1 MLGDPT
7 RDLKPRGVEHQQ
19 VRPGWKVWLP
29 GPDTASE
36 PCCDIEVRPGM
47 VAAGGAAAVEEGE
60 HRPGVSECVAESRE
74 RQAARQCH
82 LLDRVH
88 ERQSTVARAGAAH
101 R

>member
-1 MLGDPT
+1 
-7 RDLKPRGVEHQQ
+7 
-19 VRPGWKVWLP
+19 
-29 GPDTASE
+29 
-36 PCCDIEVRPGM
+36 
-47 VAAGGAAAVEEGE
+47 
-60 HRPGVSECVAESRE
+60 VAESRE